1 MYDKAY
7 KSLAKYRDTLTNQE
21 IRTLRGQIK
30 AGQAEAAMKGLKALL
45 ERKRHEKN
53 RLYRAAG
60 QSHRGCEQSRG
71 RIW

>member
-45 ERKRHEKN
+45 ERKRHEKKST
-53 RLYRAAG
+53 LA
-60 QSHRGCEQSRG
+60 SS
-71 RIW
+71 WTKS